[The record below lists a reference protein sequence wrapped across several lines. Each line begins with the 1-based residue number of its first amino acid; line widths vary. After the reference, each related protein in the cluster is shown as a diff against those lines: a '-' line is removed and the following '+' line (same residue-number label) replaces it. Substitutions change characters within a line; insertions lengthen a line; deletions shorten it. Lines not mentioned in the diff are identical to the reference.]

1 MIKLTQFLFI
11 TFLVSLFMLG
21 CSSGSNSPVSNL
33 DTSLEIDNVDSLP
46 LWVSDSYS
54 DGSPYAGMG
63 VLGLFEIS
71 IDSEKEKAD
80 ITSLRSGTLTDVLE
94 VIDIT
99 NFMTL
104 FPCVDCVSLKGIGFD
119 ANNNVILT
127 IGIKHPF
134 PAGNPADPI
143 SGKNRAD
150 LHVFNVEGIVISDVL
165 GTFFDTLDEL
175 IPGFRL
181 LNADGYTG
189 YLDESIDSF
198 YLTLPTIHPYITH
211 FDVYSQGNFDASNPM
226 GFASVTSPPPS
237 GNLVMPM
244 GSGYDYEDYIFE
256 LSGTQMNF
264 IFAVGCTYAVTTE
277 TYEDRFTP
285 EYRVPQHNK
294 KAASKVSV
302 SIHDNNFAA
311 EDTDSTAQIQIEI
324 LDINH
329 GVAVGTNLD
338 QMLAD
343 SSVELITVEIPDVM
357 TDVFEIDGA
366 DSISGT
372 GHNPSEPLLYQ
383 ALLTNT
389 AGAVEGTYMGLVKV
403 LDSYQPGQ
411 NTHPFIGDNDGGR
424 RVPPGTGPLEGLFAM
439 DGFSTYQVFSVYV
452 GESMQPPVAHLTPDP
467 DPAVINLN
475 GSVDLDATSSYDT
488 DGSITLYEFDFDWDG
503 VEGNFTVDESNIT
516 GLATTGSY
524 ATSGDY
530 QIGLRVTDDDT
541 FTGYTAVPLHVNFPP
556 TADLVKVPDVAS
568 LPQAAILNLDAT
580 GSFDS
585 DGIIVNFD
593 FDFDWDGVP
602 GNFTVDASNM
612 SGFYDLRLLNAG
624 TFTIGVRITDN
635 NGAVDYDSVDIEVT
649 ARDVI
654 FVDDD
659 NTAGPWDGSFD
670 NPYQYIQDG
679 VDAVPGAN
687 YTVWIMPGMY
697 LEDPGGAP
705 TSSDATINIGFG
717 RNNLTLFGEGYP
729 IVALHEYT
737 GVGNIPGLYN
747 EDNDNLVIDGIM
759 FSPSSSYDYAVK
771 VNGINGITIRNCSIV
786 PDTPG
791 FKGFVSLN
799 TCTNVLVENNNLF
812 NVVFDFDGDSK
823 IMHFVECDG
832 GSVVTLNTIIGIT
845 QNVPTPIEGDNGVIC
860 WENSDNFTISKNVIG
875 NCTFEANTGTNEF
888 WGIDVCEGSNN
899 GVIRNNLMFN
909 ITFDAQPGVG
919 QQSVFGISASLS
931 ENCEIYNNTVD
942 TLGNRQIN
950 NMAIGI
956 ALSDVTTIDIYNNII
971 TNITSGAACYGIGN
985 EQSTSPPDVDYCC
998 VWSLRGDPVERY
1010 YNATEGANGLD
1021 VDPMYVPLM
1030 YDYHLIPGSPCEG
1043 TGLGGYDMGCY
1054 GGPDPLP

>member
-150 LHVFNVEGIVISDVL
+150 LHVFNVEGIVISDVP

-556 TADLVKVPDVAS
+556 IADLVKVPDVAS

-580 GSFDS
+580 GSSDS

>member
-556 TADLVKVPDVAS
+556 IADLVKVPDVAS

-580 GSFDS
+580 GSSDS

>member
-150 LHVFNVEGIVISDVL
+150 LHVFNVEGIVISDVP

>member
-556 TADLVKVPDVAS
+556 IADLVKVPDVAS

-580 GSFDS
+580 GSSDS

-860 WENSDNFTISKNVIG
+860 CEGSDNFTISKNVIG

>member
-556 TADLVKVPDVAS
+556 IADLVKVPDVAS

-580 GSFDS
+580 GSSDS

-1043 TGLGGYDMGCY
+1043 TGLDGYDMGCY

>member
-1 MIKLTQFLFI
+1 MIKLTQFFFI
-11 TFLVSLFMLG
+11 PFLVSLFILG

-54 DGSPYAGMG
+54 DGSPHAGMG

-80 ITSLRSGTLTDVLE
+80 ITSLRSGALTDVLE

-104 FPCVDCVSLKGIGFD
+104 APCVDCVSLKGIGFD
-119 ANNNVILT
+119 ANSNVILT

-150 LHVFNVEGIVISDVL
+150 LHIFNVEGIVISNVL
-165 GTFFDTLDEL
+165 GSFFDTLDEL
-175 IPGFRL
+175 TPGFTL
-181 LNADGYTG
+181 INADGYTG
-189 YLDESIDSF
+189 YLDESIDLF

-211 FDVYSQGNFDASNPM
+211 FDIYSQGNFAASNPM
-226 GFASVTSPPPS
+226 GFASVTSPAPS

-294 KAASKVSV
+294 KAASEVSV

-343 SSVELITVEIPDVM
+343 SSVELITVEIPGVM

-389 AGAVEGTYMGLVKV
+389 AGAAQNTYMGLVKV
-403 LDSYQPGQ
+403 LDTYMPGQ
-411 NTHPFIGDNDGGR
+411 NTHPFIGDNDGGS
-424 RVPPGTGPLEGLFAM
+424 RVPPGTGPLEGLFEM
-439 DGFSTYQVFSVYV
+439 DRFFTYQVFTVYV
-452 GESMQPPVAHLTPDP
+452 GESMQPPVAHLIPDP
-467 DPAVINLN
+467 DPAVINQN
-475 GSVDLDATSSYDT
+475 ESVGLDATSSYDT
-488 DGSITLYEFDFDWDG
+488 DGSITLYEFDFEWDG
-503 VEGNFTVDESNIT
+503 VEGNFTVDESNTT

-524 ATSGDY
+524 ATSGNY

-541 FTGYTAVPLHVNFPP
+541 FTGYTSVDLHVNFPP
-556 TADLVKVPDVAS
+556 TADLVKYPDVAS

-580 GSFDS
+580 GSSDS

-602 GNFTVDASNM
+602 GNFTMDESNM
-612 SGFYDLRLLNAG
+612 FGAYDLRLLNAG

-679 VDAVPGAN
+679 VDAVPGAD
-687 YTVWIMPGMY
+687 YTVWIMPGTY
-697 LEDPGGAP
+697 NEDPGGDP
-705 TSSDATINIGFG
+705 SSSEATINIASG
-717 RNNLTLFGEGYP
+717 RNNLTLYGEGHP

-737 GVGNIPGLYN
+737 GAWEIPGLYN
-747 EDNDNLVIDGIM
+747 EDNNNLTIDGLI
-759 FSPSSSYDYAVK
+759 FSPSSSYDYAIK
-771 VNGINGITIRNCSIV
+771 VNGIDGITIRNCSIE
-786 PDTPG
+786 PFSPG

-799 TCTNVLVENNNLF
+799 TCLNVLVENNNLF
-812 NVVFDFDGDSK
+812 SVVFDFDGDSK
-823 IMHFVECDG
+823 IMNFLECDG
-832 GSVVTLNTIIGIT
+832 GAIVTLNTIIGIT
-845 QNVPTPIEGDNGVIC
+845 QNVPTPIEGFHSVIYCSDCDNI
-860 WENSDNFTISKNVIG
+860 TISKNTIG
-875 NCTFEANTGTNEF
+875 SCAFEANTGETQF
-888 WGIDVCEGSNN
+888 YGIDLYGGSNY
-899 GVIRNNLMFN
+899 GVIRNNLLFN
-909 ITFDAQPGVG
+909 ITFDAQTGVG
-919 QQSVFGISASLS
+919 QQYVYAFAVRWS
-931 ENCEIYNNTVD
+931 ENCEVYNNTVD
-942 TLGNRQIN
+942 TFGNREVN
-950 NMAIGI
+950 TLTTGI
-956 ALSDVTTIDIYNNII
+956 HLYDIAAVDIYNNIV
-971 TNITSGAACYGIGN
+971 TNLVSASNCYGIGKY
-985 EQSTSPPDVDYCC
+985 QSAAPPDVDYCC
-998 VWSLRGDPVERY
+998 VWSLLGDPVERY
-1010 YNATEGANGLD
+1010 HNATEGANGLN
-1021 VDPMYVPLM
+1021 VDPMYIPLM

-1043 TGLGGYDMGCY
+1043 TGLDGEDMGCY